1 MTCLRHIFLTLVVI
15 ALAGCASTAPS
26 TENTGKRMYSAADT
40 SRTIDLTHPPH
51 DMWDRIRR
59 GFAIPNLHT
68 DLTEYWTN
76 YYASYPDS
84 VARMTQRASKYL
96 YHIVDELENRGL
108 PSELALL
115 PFVESA
121 YDPTALSRS
130 KASGLWQFIP
140 STGRHF
146 NLQQDWWLDE
156 RRDPIASTA
165 AALEYLAYLYD
176 FQGDWY
182 LALASYNWGEG
193 SVKRAI
199 AKNTAAGL
207 DTDYLSLKMPDETRN
222 YVPKLQAIKNIIAD
236 PVKYGV
242 ALPQVSNTPY
252 FTVIRKQRN
261 IDIDVA
267 AQLAEMPVEDFKAL
281 NASHNQ
287 AVILA
292 ERQPTLL
299 LPTDR
304 VSVFNQNL
312 RTYRGKLSAW
322 KVHEGKKGETV
333 ASIAKQYDLSLTE
346 LRKING
352 LSKNQ
357 TTAASRTLLVP
368 DTTPVQG
375 GVQLVSLDSADAVRA
390 SLSSAEQARIAQRR
404 PTTVRIHTVK
414 GGDTLFGLARRYNT
428 SVAELRKL
436 NNLKGDHLAK
446 GKRLRVPGSG
456 VRG

>member
-1 MTCLRHIFLTLVVI
+1 MTYLRQLFLTLIVV
-15 ALAGCASTAPS
+15 ALAGCASTSPTTES
-26 TENTGKRMYSAADT
+26 TSKRTYSAADT

-59 GFAIPNLHT
+59 GFAIPNLDT
-68 DLTEYWTN
+68 DLTEHWTN
-76 YYASYPDS
+76 YYASYPQS
-84 VARMTQRASKYL
+84 VSQMTQRASKYL
-96 YHIVDELENRGL
+96 YHIVDELESRGL
-108 PSELALL
+108 PTELALL

-121 YDPTALSRS
+121 YNPTALSRS

-146 NLQQDWWLDE
+146 NLQQDWWQDE

-165 AALEYLAYLYD
+165 AALDYLAYLYD

-207 DTDYLSLKMPDETRN
+207 GADYLSLKMPDETRN

-236 PVKYGV
+236 PVKYGLT
-242 ALPQVSNTPY
+242 LPAVSNTPY

-287 AVILA
+287 PVIIA
-292 ERQPTLL
+292 EREPTLL
-299 LPTDR
+299 LPADR
-304 VSVFNQNL
+304 VSIFNKNL
-312 RTYRGKLSAW
+312 REYRGKLSAW
-322 KVHEGKKGETV
+322 KVHQPKQGETY
-333 ASIAKQYDLSLTE
+333 ASIAKQYGVTLTQ

-352 LSKNQ
+352 LGKNQ
-357 TTAASRTLLVP
+357 TKVTARTVLVP
-368 DTTPVQG
+368 DSTPPQG
-375 GVQLVSLDSADAVRA
+375 GIQLASLDSTDAIRA
-390 SLSSAEQARIAQRR
+390 SLSTTEQNKIAQRR
-404 PTTVRIHTVK
+404 PATSRTHTVV
-414 GGDTLFGLARRYNT
+414 GGDTLYGLAKRYNT

-436 NNLKGDHLAK
+436 NNLKGDHLAR
-446 GKRLRVPGSG
+446 GKQLRVPGTG